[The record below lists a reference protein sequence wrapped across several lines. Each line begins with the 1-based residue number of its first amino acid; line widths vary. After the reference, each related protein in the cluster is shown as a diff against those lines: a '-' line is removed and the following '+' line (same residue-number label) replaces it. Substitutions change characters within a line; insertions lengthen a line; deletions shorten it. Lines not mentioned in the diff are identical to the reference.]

1 MEKSE
6 LRTAFVFPGQ
16 GTTGGEIS
24 GDVRQAVEKVT
35 NGGDAPYQLSVFAS
49 SITLLHKLREAG
61 RMPDVVAG
69 HSLGEYGAVYA
80 AGVLSLADAV
90 QLVAERDRLMNE
102 AGAKNP
108 GGMVALIGADAK
120 AVEEAVAGASGV
132 VVAANYNTPRQIVL
146 SGEKA
151 ALDEVTDGL
160 KGRKVPLEV
169 AGAFHSPL
177 MESAAREMEG
187 LLDAVEFSEPEVPVV
202 SGMDGELLTD
212 AASIKSALMRQM
224 LSPVRW
230 VDVIGRFDALGV
242 EEIIECG
249 EGGTLVRMFRDFRG
263 LDFDGKKATEVLA

>member
-1 MEKSE
+1 M
-6 LRTAFVFPGQ
+6 
-16 GTTGGEIS
+16 
-24 GDVRQAVEKVT
+24 
-35 NGGDAPYQLSVFAS
+35 
-49 SITLLHKLREAG
+49 
-61 RMPDVVAG
+61 
-69 HSLGEYGAVYA
+69 
-80 AGVLSLADAV
+80 
-90 QLVAERDRLMNE
+90 
-102 AGAKNP
+102 
-108 GGMVALIGADAK
+108 IGADAK